1 MSELLLARELIMARE
16 LALARELGCTA
27 MLLQDT
33 YGVVRTKEEELSV
46 YADELKAKNVE
57 IESLKAQLLLM
68 QMLVH
73 GVIPKSEE
81 PKDDGEYTV

>member
-1 MSELLLARELIMARE
+1 MARE
-16 LALARELGCTA
+16 VTLARELGCTA

-33 YGVVRTKEEELSV
+33 YGAVRMKEEELEKMKI
-46 YADELKAKNVE
+46 ELKAQNVE
-57 IESLKAQLLLM
+57 IDSLKAQLLLM

-73 GVIPKSEE
+73 GVIPKAEE